1 MCLFYTSP
9 TFKKK
14 KKHLHKVFACKLLS
28 YNTWFCTVSI
38 ASEDSSLS
46 YCLHSEA
53 YSIFA
58 GNGLKEAA
66 GSGITQSPTSSCCC
80 LLCERTGVSE
90 TCHLNRADVYVSTGH
105 PCENG
110 ICNRVAVHSDKD
122 DDIVAMCISVAD
134 NEREKNKT
142 RFYLIWC
149 GSSWVVLPT
158 QVAGITKEFSD
169 HFFILLFHLGDL

>member
-1 MCLFYTSP
+1 M
-9 TFKKK
+9 
-14 KKHLHKVFACKLLS
+14 
-28 YNTWFCTVSI
+28 
-38 ASEDSSLS
+38 
-46 YCLHSEA
+46 A
-53 YSIFA
+53 YSVFA

-134 NEREKNKT
+134 NEREKIKQ
-142 RFYLIWC
+142 
-149 GSSWVVLPT
+149 G
-158 QVAGITKEFSD
+158 
-169 HFFILLFHLGDL
+169 FI